1 MELFFRFS
9 FSWRASTALRPAA
22 AANLILLDEDY
33 CPAPRSAVAT
43 PEAYPVE
50 LEQDVHLPLTCVGVG
65 VRSRM

>member
-1 MELFFRFS
+1 MKLFFRFS

-65 VRSRM
+65 VRS